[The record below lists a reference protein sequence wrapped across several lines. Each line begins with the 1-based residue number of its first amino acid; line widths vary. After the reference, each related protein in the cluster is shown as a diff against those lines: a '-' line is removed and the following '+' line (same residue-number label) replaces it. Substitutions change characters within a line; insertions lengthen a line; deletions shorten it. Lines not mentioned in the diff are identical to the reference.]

1 MSEPLRVL
9 HRSADLLVAD
19 KPATIATEPDRER
32 GTSLRDLVD
41 AQLGEASAAHAI
53 SRLDRGVTGC
63 VTFAISAAAKRDVAR
78 FAPTEKRYVALAAAT
93 SAANAQEGV
102 WSSPVEGR
110 EATSRFRRI
119 AMAQAA
125 KHEVWLLALEPVTG
139 RTHQLRIHA
148 SRAGLALL
156 GDGKYG
162 GPKSLATRSGKVLAL
177 TRPALHAAR
186 VELRSGPVLAPVPED
201 LCAIWSALDGAPEA
215 WNEAVTCAW
224 ESSQR

>member
-1 MSEPLRVL
+1 MSELLRVL
-9 HRSADLLVAD
+9 FRTGDLLVAD

-32 GTSLRDLVD
+32 GVSLRDLVD
-41 AQLGEASAAHAI
+41 AELGKGGAAHAI

-63 VTFAISAAAKRDVAR
+63 VTFAISAAAKRDLAR
-78 FAPTEKRYVALAAAT
+78 FAPTAKRYVALAVAT
-93 SAANAQEGV
+93 GVATAQEGV
-102 WSSPVEGR
+102 WSWPVEGR
-110 EATSRFRRI
+110 EAASRFRRI
-119 AMAQAA
+119 ARVEAA
-125 KHEVWLLALEPVTG
+125 KHEVWLLALEPITG

-162 GPKSLATRSGKVLAL
+162 GPKSLATRSGKVLSL
-177 TRPALHAAR
+177 KRPSLHAAR
-186 VELRSGPVLAPVPED
+186 VVLAGVEVLAPVPED

-215 WNEAVTCAW
+215 WNEAVRCAW